1 MPRIQIV
8 TDSGARFSNP
18 RLMRHYPV
26 AILPNIITIGDR
38 QWREGI
44 DIDCE
49 AAFAQIAQ
57 LSQPPIVTPPSERDY
72 AEVFLRHAPHCD
84 AIISV
89 HPSRLL
95 SQSWQN
101 GRVAAQAVSSDCVI
115 AVVDSQSLCAG
126 QGMLIRVAAQAA
138 EAAADVESAIQQ
150 VRQAVDRIYSVY
162 CVRDT
167 RFLRAHGIMSASHA
181 ILATQLG
188 VMPFVSLEGG
198 EIIVIEKVQSTSQTI
213 ERMVEFMTEFKALE
227 DALVLQDQ
235 RQITE
240 QTRVMHEFLALDFPR
255 QHFPF
260 TMYSPTM
267 ACYLGAAASGMAVLE
282 KDDEDDFE
290 F

>member
-1 MPRIQIV
+1 MPRIHIV

-18 RLMRHYPV
+18 RLMRHFPV
-26 AILPNIITIGDR
+26 TILPNTIVIGDR
-38 QWREGI
+38 RIREEA
-44 DIDCE
+44 DMDAE
-49 AAFAQIAQ
+49 AAFALIAQ
-57 LSQPPIVTPPSERDY
+57 LAQPPIVRPPSEREY
-72 AEVFLRHAPHCD
+72 AEAFLRHAPHCD

-89 HPSRLL
+89 HPSRRL

-101 GRVAAQAVSSDCVI
+101 GRLAAQAVSSDCEI

-126 QGMLIRVAAQAA
+126 QGMLIRVAAKAA
-138 EAAADVESAIQQ
+138 ESAADVETAIHL
-150 VRQAVDRIYSVY
+150 VRQAVDQIYSVY

-167 RFLRAHGIMSASHA
+167 KFLRAHGIMSASHA
-181 ILATQLG
+181 ILSTKLG

-213 ERMVEFMTEFKALE
+213 ERLVEFMTEFNALE

-235 RQITE
+235 RHITE
-240 QTRVMHEFLALDFPR
+240 QTRLMHEVLALDFPG

-260 TMYSPTM
+260 SMYSLSM
-267 ACYLGAAASGMAVLE
+267 ACYLGASASGMAVLE
-282 KDDEDDFE
+282 KADEDDFE

>member
-18 RLMRHYPV
+18 RLMRHFPV
-26 AILPNIITIGDR
+26 TILPNTITIGDR
-38 QWREGI
+38 HLREDM
-44 DIDCE
+44 DINAE
-49 AAFAQIAQ
+49 AAFSHIAQ

-89 HPSRLL
+89 HPSRRL

-101 GRVAAQAVSSDCVI
+101 GRTAAQSVSSDCEI

-138 EAAADVESAIQQ
+138 ETAADVETAIQQ

-167 RFLRAHGIMSASHA
+167 RFLRANGIMSASHA
-181 ILATQLG
+181 ILSAQLG
-188 VMPFVSLEGG
+188 IMPFVSLEGG
-198 EIIVIEKVQSTSQTI
+198 EIIVIEKVRDTSQTI
-213 ERMVEFMTEFKALE
+213 ERMVEFMTEFNALE

-240 QTRVMHEFLALDFPR
+240 QTRLMHEFLALDFPG

-267 ACYLGAAASGMAVLE
+267 ACFLGAAASGMAVLE
-282 KDDEDDFE
+282 KADEDDFE

>member
-18 RLMRHYPV
+18 RLMRHFPV
-26 AILPNIITIGDR
+26 TILPNTITIGGKHF
-38 QWREGI
+38 REGL
-44 DIDCE
+44 DIDAE
-49 AAFAQIAQ
+49 TAFSHIAQ
-57 LSQPPIVTPPSERDY
+57 LAQPPIVTPPSERDY

-89 HPSRLL
+89 HPSRRL

-101 GRVAAQAVSSDCVI
+101 GRMAAQSVSSDCEI

-126 QGMLIRVAAQAA
+126 QGMLIRVAAQTA
-138 EAAADVESAIQQ
+138 EAATDVESAVQQ

-162 CVRDT
+162 CVRDPG
-167 RFLRAHGIMSASHA
+167 FLRANGIMSASHA
-181 ILATQLG
+181 ILSARLG
-188 VMPFVSLEGG
+188 VMPFVSLESG
-198 EIIVIEKVQSTSQTI
+198 EIIVIEKVQNVSQTV
-213 ERMVEFMTEFKALE
+213 ERMVEFMTEFNDLE

-240 QTRVMHEFLALDFPR
+240 QTRLMHELLALDFPG

-260 TMYSPTM
+260 TMYSVSM
-267 ACYLGAAASGMAVLE
+267 ACYLGTAASGMAVLE
-282 KDDEDDFE
+282 KADEDDFD

>member
-1 MPRIQIV
+1 MPRIQVV

-26 AILPNIITIGDR
+26 SILPNTITIGDK
-38 QWREGI
+38 QMREGI

-49 AAFAQIAQ
+49 AAFAHIGQ
-57 LSQPPIVTPPSERDY
+57 LAQPPIVTPPSERDY
-72 AEVFLRHAPHCD
+72 AEIFLRHATHCD

-89 HPSRLL
+89 HPSRRL

-101 GRVAAQAVSSDCVI
+101 GRLASQAVSSDCEI

-138 EAAADVESAIQQ
+138 ETAADVETAIQQ

-181 ILATQLG
+181 ILSDQLG

-213 ERMVEFMTEFKALE
+213 ERMVEFMTEFTALE

-240 QTRVMHEFLALDFPR
+240 QTRLMHESLALDFPG

-260 TMYSPTM
+260 TMYSLTM
-267 ACYLGAAASGMAVLE
+267 ACYLGTAASGMAVLE
-282 KDDEDDFE
+282 KADEDDFE

>member
-18 RLMRHYPV
+18 RLIRHFPV
-26 AILPNIITIGDR
+26 TILPNTITIGDR
-38 QWREGI
+38 QLREDL
-44 DIDCE
+44 DIDSE
-49 AAFAQIAQ
+49 AAFSRISQ
-57 LSQPPIVTPPSERDY
+57 LAQPPIVTPPSERDY

-89 HPSRLL
+89 HPSRRL
-95 SQSWQN
+95 SESWQN
-101 GRVAAQAVSSDCVI
+101 GRIAAQAVSSDCEI

-138 EAAADVESAIQQ
+138 EAATDVETAIQQ

-167 RFLRAHGIMSASHA
+167 RFLRANGIMSASHA
-181 ILATQLG
+181 ILSAQLG

-198 EIIVIEKVQSTSQTI
+198 EIIVIEKVQNISQTI
-213 ERMVEFMTEFKALE
+213 ERMVEFMTEFTALE

-240 QTRVMHEFLALDFPR
+240 QTRLMHEYLALDFPG

-260 TMYSPTM
+260 TMYSATM

-282 KDDEDDFE
+282 KADEDDFD